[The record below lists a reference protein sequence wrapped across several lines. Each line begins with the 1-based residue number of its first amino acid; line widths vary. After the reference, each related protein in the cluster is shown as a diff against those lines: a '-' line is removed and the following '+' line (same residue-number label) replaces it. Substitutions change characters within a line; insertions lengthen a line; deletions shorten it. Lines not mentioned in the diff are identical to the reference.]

1 MAWEDV
7 AMTDSVT
14 GEAPRHPAARL
25 GRAAMGERLGGYI
38 YGTIVALAVVVAGAR
53 AYPHGAGHIAALV
66 AVTSVALWIAH
77 VYAHAVAQ
85 SVAGDEHISL
95 AEVGHIAKREGSI
108 VEAALPPVAALLL
121 GAIGLISTHSAV
133 WIAFGLGLGVLAA
146 QGITVA
152 RIERFGWLGTL
163 GVVAANLSLGVLLV
177 GLKLVVTH

>member
-1 MAWEDV
+1 MA
-7 AMTDSVT
+7 DSVT
-14 GEAPRHPAARL
+14 GEAPRHRAARL

-77 VYAHAVAQ
+77 VYAHAVAH
-85 SVAGDEHISL
+85 SVSTDEHLS
-95 AEVGHIAKREGSI
+95 ATEVRHIAKREGSI

-121 GAIGLISTHSAV
+121 GTVGLISTHASV
-133 WIAFGLGLGVLAA
+133 WLAFGLGLGVLAA

-152 RIERFGWLGTL
+152 RVERLGRLGTL
-163 GVVAANLSLGVLLV
+163 GVVAGNVSLGILLV